1 MLFNISINID
11 IRIGE
16 ETAVTIMRNKLLTG
30 LIAGAAMGAVAGL
43 LFAPKPGKESRQI
56 VVSRSRGI
64 RHKTGGLVD
73 VMRSWRKS
81 KEPVLAGPYE
91 WRSV

>member
-1 MLFNISINID
+1 
-11 IRIGE
+11 
-16 ETAVTIMRNKLLTG
+16 MRNKLVTG
-30 LIAGAAMGAVAGL
+30 LIAGAAVGVVVGL

-56 VVSRSRGI
+56 VASRAGKI
-64 RHKTGGLVD
+64 RHKTGGFAN

-91 WRSV
+91 WRG